1 MKKIEKLSVLTLA
14 GGVCLVIA
22 NFILLI
28 RQLLS

>member
-22 NFILLI
+22 NLLLLI
-28 RQLLS
+28 RQII